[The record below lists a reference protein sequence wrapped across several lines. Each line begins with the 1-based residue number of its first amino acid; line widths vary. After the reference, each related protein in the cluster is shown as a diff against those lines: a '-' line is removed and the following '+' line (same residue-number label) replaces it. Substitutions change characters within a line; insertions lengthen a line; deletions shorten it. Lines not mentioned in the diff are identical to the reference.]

1 MKSFSPRDQERGAT
15 LVMGLVML
23 TVITLMVISAF
34 TLSSTNL
41 KSVGN
46 MQFRNDAIAAANKA
60 IEQVMA
66 SAFTT
71 TTATQAINVDLNND
85 GTVDYVVNVGIPV
98 CIRASVGGAPVLSSE
113 SLVNMS
119 TTGFWNTVWDI
130 EATVTDVVSSASVQ
144 VHTAVR
150 QLRTDAQKTTECP

>member
-1 MKSFSPRDQERGAT
+1 MKSIQSLYLQRGAT
-15 LVMGLVML
+15 LVISLVML

-60 IEQVMA
+60 IEQVLE
-66 SAFTT
+66 SSFTT
-71 TTATQAINVDLNND
+71 TTATQDIDVDLNND
-85 GTVDYVVNVGIPV
+85 GSVDYVVKVGIPV
-98 CIRASVGGAPVLSSE
+98 CIRASVGGAPVKSSIT
-113 SLVNMS
+113 LPNMS
-119 TTGFWNTVWDI
+119 STGFWNTIWDI

-144 VHTAVR
+144 VHSAVR
-150 QLRTDAQKTTECP
+150 QLRTDTQKAAECP

>member
-1 MKSFSPRDQERGAT
+1 MKSFASLGRQRGAT
-15 LVMGLVML
+15 LVMGLIML

-60 IEQVMA
+60 IEQVVG

-71 TTATQAINVDLNND
+71 TKTIQEINVDLNND
-85 GTVDYVVNVGIPV
+85 GAVDYVVTIGIPV
-98 CIRASVGGAPVLSSE
+98 CVRASVGGGPVKSSIT
-113 SLVNMS
+113 LPNMS
-119 TTGFWNTVWDI
+119 STGFWNTVWDI
-130 EATVTDVVSSASVQ
+130 EATVTDVVSRASVK

-150 QLRTDAQKTTECP
+150 QLRTDMQKATECP